1 MSTAPTILSRVE
13 HYLNAR
19 RAMGFDLRGEGYQL
33 HAFARFAGQHTQM
46 GSLTADLAVRWARS
60 STKQGPVTAARRL
73 DVLRPFLR
81 YCRQFNSA
89 IEVVPARLCGRAHR
103 RLTPHIY
110 TEAEVAALLKAAQ
123 SLLPAGGLR
132 PLTCATLF
140 GLIASTGMRLSEALQ
155 LERSDVDLQRAI
167 LTVRKTKFR
176 KSRMVPIHPSTTQ
189 ALTMY
194 QQATVISPRYPG
206 VERLF
211 LTPAGR
217 SLPKRTVHNTFEKLR
232 RSLGWIARGGHPHP
246 RIHDLRHTFICRAL
260 LRGQQNRQIDHVV
273 DAISTYVGHAKVSD
287 TYWYLSATPELMNI
301 VSDRFACFA
310 EGRAL

>member
-1 MSTAPTILSRVE
+1 
-13 HYLNAR
+13 
-19 RAMGFDLRGEGYQL
+19 
-33 HAFARFAGQHTQM
+33 
-46 GSLTADLAVRWARS
+46 
-60 STKQGPVTAARRL
+60 
-73 DVLRPFLR
+73 
-81 YCRQFNSA
+81 
-89 IEVVPARLCGRAHR
+89 
-103 RLTPHIY
+103 
-110 TEAEVAALLKAAQ
+110 
-123 SLLPAGGLR
+123 
-132 PLTCATLF
+132 
-140 GLIASTGMRLSEALQ
+140 MRLSEALQ